1 MSSDTA
7 QNAIATIESWLGWL
21 PDWTVALIVLAVAV
35 VVALAAHAVVMWV
48 ALRLIGRWHTF
59 LHTLILRTRGV
70 TRLAFVIA
78 AVSVAIRSP
87 VFSDAWTAAL
97 SQTLLVAFI
106 VLVGWAAGTA
116 VTLATELYVAR
127 FQLDVSD
134 NLLARKHV
142 TQMRLLKRAALTL
155 VFVVTA
161 SAALMTFESVREYG
175 VSLFASAG
183 VAGLVVGF
191 AARPLL
197 SNLIAGVQIAMTQ
210 PIRLEDVVIV
220 EGEFGWVEEI
230 TSTYVVV
237 RVWDWRRVI
246 LPLTY
251 FIEKP
256 FQNWTREKAS
266 LIGAVLLYV
275 DYTAP
280 VERLR
285 AKVEEIAKSSPLWD
299 GQVVNLQ
306 VTDCRERTMELR
318 ALVSAANAGNA
329 WDLRCLVREKL
340 LDFLRAEHPETL
352 PRLRAEIDGGGRGNG
367 DAQVADTRAAHAAA
381 G

>member
-1 MSSDTA
+1 MNSETMQRGIDA
-7 QNAIATIESWLGWL
+7 VESWLSWL
-21 PDWTVALIVLAVAV
+21 PDWTVALIVLAVAMLL
-35 VVALAAHAVVMWV
+35 ALAAHAVFMWLS
-48 ALRLIGRWHTF
+48 LRVTGRWNTY
-59 LHTLILRTRGV
+59 LHTLILRTRGI
-70 TRLAFVIA
+70 TKMAFVIL
-78 AVSVAIRSP
+78 AVSVAVRSP
-87 VFSDAWTAAL
+87 VFTVAWTAAL
-97 SQTLLVAFI
+97 SQILLVAFI
-106 VLVGWAAGTA
+106 VLVGWAAATA
-116 VTLATELYVAR
+116 VSLATELYVAR
-127 FQLDVSD
+127 FQIDVAD

-142 TQMRLLKRAALTL
+142 TQMRLLRRAVLTL
-155 VFVVTA
+155 VFVVTV

-251 FIEKP
+251 FIERP

-275 DYTAP
+275 DYAAP
-280 VERLR
+280 VDRLR

-318 ALVSAANAGNA
+318 ALVSAANAGDA
-329 WDLRCLVREKL
+329 WNLRCLVREKL
-340 LDFLRAEHPETL
+340 LDFLRAEHPDAL
-352 PRLRAEIDGGGRGNG
+352 PRVRAEIDGPVPVDADSRIGGE
-367 DAQVADTRAAHAAA
+367 RALHATAR
-381 G
+381 